1 MADLDMAIQSII
13 GIQNRIEA
21 LSEEK
26 IIKMAAGDKHCAAIN
41 WRYELF
47 VWGEPSNGKLGF
59 DSNED
64 IKRPTKLEDLMK
76 HEIID
81 VSWGPLHTLIWTK
94 EGKVMSFGDGK
105 YGKLG
110 DGDTD
115 DAVFPTKV
123 IFENQDIKTHR
134 VYAAHSISMA
144 IDIDESRIYTWGN
157 TKYGLLGRENK
168 AKHRTPYSIE
178 RFKWK

>member
-1 MADLDMAIQSII
+1 MENQLTTQIL
-13 GIQNRIEA
+13 NKIEA
-21 LSEEK
+21 LCEEK
-26 IIKMAAGDKHCAAIN
+26 IIKISAGDKHWAAIN

-81 VSWGPLHTLIWTK
+81 VSWGPLHTLICTK

-115 DAVFPTKV
+115 DAVFPAKV
-123 IFENQDIKTHR
+123 IFENQNARIDK
-134 VYAAHSISMA
+134 VKACHSVSMA
-144 IDIDESRIYTWGN
+144 IDIDEWKIYSWGN
-157 TKYGLLGRENK
+157 TKYGLLGRDHK
-168 AKHRTPYSIE
+168 GKHRTPYAIE
-178 RFKWK
+178 RFYWK